1 LPTASRS
8 RVPRDRLVGGA
19 EATLLDDK
27 EARTAATALTRQHR
41 VLQAILVPLGHR
53 IMGYKTT
60 HYELG
65 RAAAE

>member
-1 LPTASRS
+1 
-8 RVPRDRLVGGA
+8 VGGA

-53 IMGYKTT
+53 IMGYKAT